1 MKDKNIV
8 VAKAQ
13 ALGAMAFVM
22 NAGFEHA
29 SLKCSTVEVSLT
41 VWCDTLGGLQ
51 LAESMLKP
59 FMTDGCSLRDNYL
72 SETETYYLEIEWPFP
87 YYDAR

>member
-22 NAGFEHA
+22 NAGFEHVT
-29 SLKCSTVEVSLT
+29 LKCSNVEVSLT
-41 VWCDTLGGLQ
+41 VYCDTLGGLV
-51 LAESMLKP
+51 LAKSMLRP
-59 FMTDGCSLRDNYL
+59 FLTDGCSLKDDYL
-72 SETETYYLEIEWPFP
+72 SESETYFLEIEWPFP
-87 YYDAR
+87 YYNAR